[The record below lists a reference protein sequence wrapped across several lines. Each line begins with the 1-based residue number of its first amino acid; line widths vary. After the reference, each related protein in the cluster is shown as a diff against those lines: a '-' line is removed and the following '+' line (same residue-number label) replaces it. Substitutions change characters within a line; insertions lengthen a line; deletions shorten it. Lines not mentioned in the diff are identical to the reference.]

1 MDEGKPPK
9 GEEPSIGKA
18 TPYTNDNTFSL
29 EQVPTLRIFGDLEYA
44 QKKSNPGMEMD
55 KIC

>member
-55 KIC
+55 NIC